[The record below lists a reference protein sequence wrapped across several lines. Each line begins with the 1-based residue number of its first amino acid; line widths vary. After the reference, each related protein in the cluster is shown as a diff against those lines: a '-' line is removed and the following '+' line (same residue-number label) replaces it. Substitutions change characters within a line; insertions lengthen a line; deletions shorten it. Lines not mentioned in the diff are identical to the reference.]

1 MFRLNP
7 SYPKLLKIPLKVLIN
22 KKPDFDKFKYV
33 IPIGSIAKLF
43 VTKKWTFR
51 RSNKYLN
58 FDQDEID
65 NIRNKIKTKKFLCGI
80 SWTSGNVENGKN
92 RSIELEKLKNI
103 LNIPDVQYVNLQYG
117 NVENELNNF
126 HKKYGIKILNI
137 KNIDNFKNVYSFLNS
152 LNACDFVITI
162 DNSTAHFAG
171 ASGKTTFLL
180 TQKEKVNIGH
190 GLIKTQKVYG
200 TGVLKFLNK

>member
-1 MFRLNP
+1 M
-7 SYPKLLKIPLKVLIN
+7 
-22 KKPDFDKFKYV
+22 
-33 IPIGSIAKLF
+33 
-43 VTKKWTFR
+43 
-51 RSNKYLN
+51 N

-80 SWTSGNVENGKN
+80 SWSSGNVENGKN

-126 HKKYGIKILNI
+126 NKKFGIKILNI
-137 KNIDNFKNVYSFLNS
+137 KNIDNLNNVYSFLNL

-162 DNSTAHFAG
+162 DNSTAHLQVHQVKLLFIDPK
-171 ASGKTTFLL
+171 GKGKHWAWSHKNKSLWYRSV
-180 TQKEKVNIGH
+180 EV
-190 GLIKTQKVYG
+190 
-200 TGVLKFLNK
+200 LNK